1 MFNLKNLKSM
11 KKSFLM
17 LGAAVAALTSCTQSE
32 VLNVAQQ
39 PEKTI
44 GFEPFVDKQT
54 RTTDDISNADTD
66 NNPFK
71 EFYVFCAKGTGGTG
85 NTVFTAESTP
95 VLNHQKVTGGKGKWT
110 YEPHA
115 SWVANKTFRFAA
127 YANGNADGSDDN
139 KARLSDENVTFVPDE
154 AVYTK
159 NENGDYTSTVDHY
172 VWGLNITNYQ
182 VSDKDLIAAV
192 PGQKVVGEITTAPA
206 SVGLTFKHILSKVIF
221 QFFMTNSD
229 QNLKMEIKEFSF
241 SAYKQGDCQ
250 VRYTGVEGN
259 DVIGATWV
267 TKGSTTTYTFFD
279 EYNWNSTPW
288 TTGPIDDALYVIPQ
302 ENGNITIDKI
312 TIETKKVSTGE
323 VLSTKTFKNISLAI
337 PKHTD
342 WLPGYVYRYQ
352 ANLTPDQHYIH
363 FTTTVNNW
371 IDEDERNQTI
381 TGGTTVE
388 EN

>member
-54 RTTDDISNADTD
+54 RATNDIIDGDNAE
-66 NNPFK
+66 NAFK
-71 EFYVFCAKGTGGTG
+71 EFYVFGAKGEGGTN
-85 NTVFTAESTP
+85 NTAFNAEQTL
-95 VLNHQKVTGGKGKWT
+95 VLNHQKVTGGKGHWT

-127 YANGNADGSDDN
+127 YANGNADGGDASAAKLAD
-139 KARLSDENVTFVPDE
+139 KVTFVSNE
-154 AVYTK
+154 AVYQKDTDGQAT
-159 NENGDYTSTVDHY
+159 ETVDHY
-172 VWGLNITNYQ
+172 VWGLNITDYQ

-192 PGQKVVGEITTAPA
+192 PEQKVIGDITEAPA
-206 SVGLTFKHILSKVIF
+206 SVGLTFKHILSKVVF

-229 QNLKMEIKEFSF
+229 SNLKMEIAKFSF
-241 SAYKQGDCQ
+241 NAYKQGDCQ
-250 VRYTGVEGN
+250 VRYTGNTTN

-267 TKGSTTTYTFFD
+267 GEGSTTAYTFFD
-279 EYNWNSTPW
+279 DYNWNTAW
-288 TTGPIDDALYVIPQ
+288 TTGSIDDALYVIPQ
-302 ENGNITIDKI
+302 SNESITVASITIN
-312 TIETKKVSTGE
+312 TKKVSTGE
-323 VLSTKTFKNISLAI
+323 ILSTKTFTNIPLTI
-337 PKHTD
+337 TGHTK

-363 FTTTVNNW
+363 FTTSVNTW
-371 IDEDERNQTI
+371 IDEDDFNQTI
-381 TGGTTVE
+381 TGGTTIQE
-388 EN
+388 